1 MYERDRSAAT
11 NGEPLSRDPFEH
23 EDFGEF
29 MDSMAGEAKSYWTA
43 QKEYYTF
50 VASEKAATASAGLLN
65 GLVLGLIVA
74 SILVF
79 LSLAGAIWIGRLL
92 GDMALGFLSM
102 AGVYLVLGLLF
113 MIIWRSGFRDRYIL
127 GMFNS
132 IYHDQPNTIHQ
143 S

>member
-1 MYERDRSAAT
+1 MYQHDRSSAS
-11 NGEPLSRDPFEH
+11 NGEPLARDPFEH

-29 MDSMAGEAKSYWTA
+29 MDSMASEAKGYWSA

-50 VASEKAATASAGLLN
+50 VASEKAAKASAGMLN
-65 GLVLGLIVA
+65 GLVMGLAVT

-79 LSLAGAIWIGRLL
+79 LSLSAAIWIGRLL

-102 AGVYLVLGLLF
+102 AGVYFVLGLLF
-113 MIIWRSGFRDRYIL
+113 LIIWRSGYRDRYIL

-132 IYHDQPNTIHQ
+132 IYHD
-143 S
+143 